1 LNAVLPVIAPRGI
14 SEPGHTEGRESF
26 RTMIKAEKR
35 VAEKAER
42 LKVEMSRHRSAE
54 ARFGMGKL
62 DEEEFARDLM
72 RCPESQTVLS

>member
-1 LNAVLPVIAPRGI
+1 
-14 SEPGHTEGRESF
+14 
-26 RTMIKAEKR
+26 MIKAEKR

-42 LKVEMSRHRSAE
+42 PKVEMSRHRSAE

-72 RCPESQTVLS
+72 RCPESQTVLG